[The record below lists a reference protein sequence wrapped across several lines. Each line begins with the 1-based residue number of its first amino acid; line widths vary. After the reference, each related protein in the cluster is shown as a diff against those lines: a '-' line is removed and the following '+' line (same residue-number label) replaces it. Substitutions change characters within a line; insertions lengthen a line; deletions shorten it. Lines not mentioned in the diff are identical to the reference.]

1 MRRTRYALPAS
12 IRTVIAARPLD
23 ELVAELARDYLAAVQ
38 VPASEATREELRQV
52 WRLARRNDRDAIP
65 ALRRFAVKHRALAP
79 EITRR
84 MLKAIEWKAAGLAEA
99 MLAS

>member
-23 ELVAELARDYLAAVQ
+23 ELVAELATDYLAAVK

-52 WRLARRNDRDAIP
+52 WRLARRNDRDALR
-65 ALRRFAVKHRALAP
+65 ALVSFAGLHYALAP
-79 EITRR
+79 EVCRR
-84 MLKAIEWKAAGLAEA
+84 MAKAAEWKTAALAEA
-99 MLAS
+99 LLAS